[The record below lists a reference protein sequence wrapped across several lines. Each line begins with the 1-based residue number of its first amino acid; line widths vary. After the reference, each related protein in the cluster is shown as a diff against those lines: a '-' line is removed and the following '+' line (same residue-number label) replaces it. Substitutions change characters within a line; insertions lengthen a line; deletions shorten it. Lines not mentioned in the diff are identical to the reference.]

1 MRVRVEFFVNSHLM
15 RESFGGIMKDIKPII
30 ANNLSALRKDKGL
43 TQAELAVKLNY
54 SDKAVSRW
62 ERGDTLPDISVLYE
76 LCSFYNIT
84 LDDLVS
90 DSPIVR
96 EEEKVYDK
104 NSLAYKI
111 WATLLSVSIVWL
123 AATLLFIYSNVSGDN
138 EYFWMA
144 FVWAVPVM
152 CLVLKVA
159 GRGVLNNVL
168 KVINDSVFVW
178 TLLAS
183 VYLQFL
189 AYNIWM
195 IFLLGV
201 PVQVI
206 IILWLRMK
214 KYR

>member
-1 MRVRVEFFVNSHLM
+1 
-15 RESFGGIMKDIKPII
+15 MKDIKPII
-30 ANNLSALRKDKGL
+30 AVNLSNLRKEKGL
-43 TQAELAVKLNY
+43 TQAELAEKLNY

-76 LCSFYNIT
+76 LCRFYNIT

-90 DSPIVR
+90 
-96 EEEKVYDK
+96 EEPVVKEDEKIYDK
-104 NSLAYKI
+104 NSMAYKI

-123 AATLLFIYSNVSGDN
+123 AATLLFIYSNVWGNN

-144 FVWAVPVM
+144 FVWAVPFT
-152 CLVLKVA
+152 CIVLKIA
-159 GRGVLNNVL
+159 GRGVLNNIM

-183 VYLQFL
+183 IYLQFL
-189 AYNIWM
+189 DYNIWM